1 MDTYSYASTLPL
13 EGEAT
18 QCLWAIS
25 GDDPRKTSATQ
36 VAQRMNIRM
45 TQPNLIWNPLTGE
58 LVEMIPETR
67 ENRLHFATR
76 KMFTVL
82 VVSHDTPVFTDY
94 PDQNLVE
101 ILERIPGSIPN
112 AWPMGP
118 PDSLGLSAG
127 RSGDTPGHYTEDQ
140 VLTNGKS
147 VGRVD
152 IRRLRRSE

>member
-1 MDTYSYASTLPL
+1 MDTYSYASTLPI

-58 LVEMIPETR
+58 MVEMIRGTR
-67 ENRLHFATR
+67 ENRLHHATR
-76 KMFTVL
+76 KMFTIL
-82 VVSHDTPVFTDY
+82 VVADHEVAFTDY
-94 PDQNLVE
+94 PDQNLLE
-101 ILERIPGSIPN
+101 ILERIPGTIPN
-112 AWPMGP
+112 VWPMGP
-118 PDSLGLSAG
+118 PDFPIFTTPPVPI
-127 RSGDTPGHYTEDQ
+127 TPGHYTEDQ

-147 VGRVD
+147 VGRID
-152 IRRLRRSE
+152 IRRLRRQA